1 MSQNVLLELSL
12 KIREIIAEGARV
24 LELDRL
30 SLDLVQG
37 LCEVTRQLAH
47 GGLVEVCHQ
56 LRTGILVRRG
66 LEVALLE
73 DLTLG
78 LTQDRHRINFFTP
91 DGVVVFLFAS

>member
-1 MSQNVLLELSL
+1 MLQ
-12 KIREIIAEGARV
+12 
-24 LELDRL
+24 LDRL

-73 DLTLG
+73 DLTFG
-78 LTQDRHRINFFTP
+78 LTQDGHRIHFFTP
-91 DGVVVFLFAS
+91 DGVIMFLLTSRLNLD